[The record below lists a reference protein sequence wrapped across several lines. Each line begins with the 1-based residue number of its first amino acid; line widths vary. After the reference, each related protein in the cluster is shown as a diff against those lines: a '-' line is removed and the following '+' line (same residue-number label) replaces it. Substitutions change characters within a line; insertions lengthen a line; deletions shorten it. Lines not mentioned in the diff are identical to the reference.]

1 LSQKTSNASITIVRT
16 ANLGRDVVLFTF
28 VGLSSTIFYPVA
40 DYTLL
45 LLFLLVLDSIGF
57 LLLLTLRDP
66 LKQVGYVWAGL
77 MSMVLMF
84 HTSMYLGSFY
94 FFSDVIMILLLSGIQ
109 LLALIKIGINAYVN
123 VSEGDNAL

>member
-1 LSQKTSNASITIVRT
+1 LSQKTSNTSITIVRT